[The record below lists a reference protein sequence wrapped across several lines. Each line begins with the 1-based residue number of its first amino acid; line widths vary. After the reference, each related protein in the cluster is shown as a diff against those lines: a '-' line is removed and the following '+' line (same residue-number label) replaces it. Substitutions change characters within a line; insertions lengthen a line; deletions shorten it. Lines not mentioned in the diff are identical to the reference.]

1 MVLSA
6 ILGVVGSV
14 LGTALDVVCAIPI
27 VGPLL
32 SPLKFIFGASDDQS
46 VTSLFTFLWNYRNF
60 DFENFMKS
68 HNAALAVG
76 QKTGDYCTGVC
87 NYYEV
92 MSEVITLTSGPYWH
106 FVPMAAGVSRKES
119 HDRFHHTIV
128 DHLGAKASD
137 KILEFGCGFGEIGRQ
152 VAKISGASVTGLTMS
167 NAEIVGGNDRIRKAG
182 LQDRCVIVQGNYH
195 KMPFEANSFDKV
207 FGVYCLKYSADLQTA
222 ISEAARVLKPGGR
235 LASYEIIVTDKYDP
249 NNKTHRYYV
258 DNISHSTCMPPLW
271 PAQAFRDA
279 AKKAGLVPVAEVDLC
294 KPPAQS
300 WYSCFER
307 TYIHD
312 VLSSS
317 LVLNAVKL
325 AETLRILPKSFSEFF
340 EACIIHPTT
349 DFTNAGRLGIVDGA
363 LMMVWTKP

>member
-1 MVLSA
+1 MLYSVVTSILSTMLDIVCA
-6 ILGVVGSV
+6 VPLVGS
-14 LGTALDVVCAIPI
+14 LFT
-27 VGPLL
+27 
-32 SPLKFIFGASDDQS
+32 PLKFIFGASDDQS
-46 VTSLFTFLWNYRNF
+46 VSSLFTFLWNYRNF
-60 DFENFMKS
+60 NFEKFMVGHREAYK
-68 HNAALAVG
+68 VG
-76 QKTGDYCTGVC
+76 QKTGDYCSGVC

-106 FVPMAAGVSRKES
+106 FVPMAKGVSRKES

-128 DHLGAKASD
+128 DHLQAKAGD

-167 NAEIVGGNDRIRKAG
+167 NAEIIGGIDRIRQAG
-182 LQDRCVIVQGNYH
+182 LQDRCMIVQGNYH

-235 LASYEIIVTDKYDP
+235 LCSYEIIITDKYD
-249 NNKTHRYYV
+249 KTDKQHFYYV
-258 DNISHSTCMPPLW
+258 ENISASTCMPPLW

-294 KPPAQS
+294 KAPALP
-300 WYSCFER
+300 WYNCFER
-307 TYIHD
+307 TYIHN
-312 VLSSS
+312 VLSSP
-317 LVLNAVKL
+317 LVLGAVKI
-325 AETLRILPKSFSEFF
+325 AETLHILPKSFTEFF

-349 DFTNAGRLGIVDGA
+349 DFTNAGRMGIIDGA